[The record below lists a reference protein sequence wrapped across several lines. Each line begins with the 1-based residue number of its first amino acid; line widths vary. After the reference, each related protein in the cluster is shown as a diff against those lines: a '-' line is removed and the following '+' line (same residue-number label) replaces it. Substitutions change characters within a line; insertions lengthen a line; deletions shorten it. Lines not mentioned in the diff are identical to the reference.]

1 MAKFLWLVF
10 TNPTSVEV
18 EDEFN
23 DWYDRQ
29 HVPDVLKV
37 PGVKAVQR
45 FRTARPADD
54 VPGRYVATYEIEAD
68 DVGEVI
74 ARCKARA
81 GTDQMPVSPTLDR
94 QRGRQML
101 YEAVGE
107 RVIAQ
112 PA

>member
-10 TNPTSVEV
+10 TNPTSVEM

-37 PGVKAVQR
+37 PGMKAVQR

-54 VPGRYVATYEIEAD
+54 VPGRYVGTYEIEAD

-74 ARCKARA
+74 ARC
-81 GTDQMPVSPTLDR
+81 
-94 QRGRQML
+94 
-101 YEAVGE
+101 
-107 RVIAQ
+107 
-112 PA
+112 